1 MNRNS
6 ENHFAVNP
14 QVDIG
19 RSSFQRNS
27 DHKTTFDAGDLIPIY
42 VDEVLP
48 GDTFSMDMSALV
60 RMTTPIFPTMDNA
73 AIDFYFFYTPTRI
86 LWEHWKELNGENR
99 QTAWTQTVE
108 YSVPQLKM
116 TKAEHPNGWDTGTIA
131 DYMGIPTKV
140 TDISVNALPFRAYG
154 MIWNEFFRNQNTTAP
169 TLVEVDDSNEEG
181 SNDASD
187 SNKQAIKGGKPLKA
201 EKYFDYF
208 TGCLPAPQK
217 GEPVTLPL
225 SGNAIVGPLKYT
237 MDSQGRYVIGNEPAK
252 IGSLIENGSISGSH
266 VNLKTPAFSSGNE
279 PLALLISGQGG
290 TDTDLALLG
299 ANLSTVNAASI
310 NQLRQAFQ
318 IQKLLEK
325 DARGGT
331 RYREVLREHF
341 GVISPDSR
349 QQVPEYLGGYRMPIN
364 VNQVVQ
370 TSQTS
375 SDSPQGNVAAMSVT
389 TMNQSMFTKSFTE
402 HGYIIGLAVARYDQ
416 TYQQGLERMWSRKT
430 RFDYYWPVLA
440 NIGEQAVLNKEIYFQ
455 GTAADDQA
463 FGYQEAWADYRYKP
477 SRVSGKF
484 RSNANG
490 TLDSWHYA
498 QNYKALPTLTSEWMH
513 AGNKELKRTLAV
525 QDEPNFIGD
534 FYFMCKTTR
543 AMPVFSIP
551 GLIDHH

>member
-19 RSSFQRNS
+19 RSCFKRNS
-27 DHKTTFDAGDLIPIY
+27 DHKTTFDAGDLVPIY

-86 LWEHWKELNGENR
+86 LWDHWKELNGENR
-99 QTAWTQTVE
+99 ETAWAQKVE

-116 TKAEHPNGWDTGTIA
+116 TKGEHPGGWDTGTIA

-154 MIWNEFFRNQNTTAP
+154 LIWNEFFRNQNTSAP
-169 TLVEVDDSNEEG
+169 TLVETDDRDIEG
-181 SNDASD
+181 TNDGSD
-187 SNKQAIKGGKPLKA
+187 SNKQAIKGGKPLPA

-217 GEPVTLPL
+217 GEPVNLPM
-225 SGNAIVGPLKYT
+225 SGNAPVKMY
-237 MDSQGRYVIGNEPAK
+237 SAE
-252 IGSLIENGSISGSH
+252 
-266 VNLKTPAFSSGNE
+266 
-279 PLALLISGQGG
+279 GQGINGPTLPANIFLYQTNANASQLNEEGAVRLSG
-290 TDTDLALLG
+290 TSNEGGAGAAVSRYLAADLKNITG
-299 ANLSTVNAASI
+299 ATI

-331 RYREVLREHF
+331 RYREVLRQHF

-375 SDSPQGNVAAMSVT
+375 SESPQGKCLNIWEATVCP
-389 TMNQSMFTKSFTE
+389 SM
-402 HGYIIGLAVARYDQ
+402 
-416 TYQQGLERMWSRKT
+416 
-430 RFDYYWPVLA
+430 
-440 NIGEQAVLNKEIYFQ
+440 
-455 GTAADDQA
+455 
-463 FGYQEAWADYRYKP
+463 
-477 SRVSGKF
+477 
-484 RSNANG
+484 
-490 TLDSWHYA
+490 
-498 QNYKALPTLTSEWMH
+498 
-513 AGNKELKRTLAV
+513 
-525 QDEPNFIGD
+525 
-534 FYFMCKTTR
+534 
-543 AMPVFSIP
+543 
-551 GLIDHH
+551 

>member
-14 QVDIG
+14 QVNIG
-19 RSSFQRNS
+19 RSTFKRYS

-42 VDEVLP
+42 IDEVLP

-86 LWEHWKELNGENR
+86 LWDHWKELNGENR
-99 QTAWTQTVE
+99 ETAWTQKVE
-108 YSVPQLKM
+108 YSVPQL
-116 TKAEHPNGWDTGTIA
+116 TSPANTGWTEGTLA

-140 TDISVNALPFRAYG
+140 SGISVNALPFRAYG

-169 TLVEVDDSNEEG
+169 TLVETGDANKIG
-181 SNDASD
+181 SNDGTTN
-187 SNKQAIKGGKPLKA
+187 NKQAIEGGKPLKA
-201 EKYFDYF
+201 EKYFDYY

-217 GEPVTLPL
+217 GEPVRLPMQGNAPL
-225 SGNAIVGPLKYT
+225 SMRKREGDQAEEMPLLF
-237 MDSQGRYVIGNEPAK
+237 SVNQNQSNSRP
-252 IGSLIENGSISGSH
+252 GSLVYER
-266 VNLKTPAFSSGNE
+266 SSETGLGQFFYTGT
-279 PLALLISGQGG
+279 LAGSGQSIGG
-290 TDTDLALLG
+290 TMYADL
-299 ANLSTVNAASI
+299 NNVTAATI
-310 NQLRQAFQ
+310 NELRQAFQ

-349 QQVPEYLGGYRMPIN
+349 QQIPEYLGGYRMPIN
-364 VNQVVQ
+364 INQVVQ
-370 TSQTS
+370 TSESTQT
-375 SDSPQGNVAAMSVT
+375 SPQGNVAAMSVT
-389 TMNQSMFTKSFTE
+389 TMRQSIFTKSFTE
-402 HGYIIGLAVARYDQ
+402 HGYIMGLAVARYDQ

-440 NIGEQAVLNKEIYFQ
+440 NIGEQAVLNKEIYIQ
-455 GTAADDQA
+455 GNAKDEEA

-484 RSNANG
+484 RSNASG

-498 QNYKALPTLTSEWMH
+498 QNYNKLPTLTSEWMH
-513 AGNKELKRTLAV
+513 AGNTELERTLAV
-525 QDEPNFIGD
+525 QDEPNFIAD

>member
-86 LWEHWKELNGENR
+86 LWDHWKELNGENR
-99 QTAWTQTVE
+99 ETAWTQKVE
-108 YSVPQLKM
+108 YSVPQVKM
-116 TKAEHPNGWDTGTIA
+116 KEGNHATEGWKEGTLA
-131 DYMGIPTKV
+131 DYMGIPTHV
-140 TDISVNALPFRAYG
+140 GSISVNALPFRAYG
-154 MIWNEFFRNQNTTAP
+154 LIWNEFFRNQNTTQP
-169 TLVEVDDSNEEG
+169 TLVDTGDADIEG
-181 SNDASD
+181 ADEGDTENM
-187 SNKQAIKGGKPLKA
+187 QAVKGGKPLKA

-217 GEPVTLPL
+217 GEPVQLPL
-225 SGNAIVGPLKYT
+225 TGNAPIKLYNPGTNNPFT
-237 MDSQGRYVIGNEPAK
+237 NNDGK
-252 IGSLIENGSISGSH
+252 IL
-266 VNLKTPAFSSGNE
+266 LMSS
-279 PLALLISGQGG
+279 
-290 TDTDLALLG
+290 TG
-299 ANLSTVNAASI
+299 ANPSIYNEKEETLIDGTNQAIGGIKLTATLRADLGNVTGATI

-349 QQVPEYLGGYRMPIN
+349 QQIPEYLGGYRMPIN
-364 VNQVVQ
+364 INQVVQ

-375 SDSPQGNVAAMSVT
+375 SESPQGNVAAMSVT

-440 NIGEQAVLNKEIYFQ
+440 NIGEQAVLNKEIYLQ
-455 GTAADDQA
+455 GKAEDDQA

-498 QNYKALPTLTSEWMH
+498 QNYAALPTLTSDWMH

-525 QDEPNFIGD
+525 QNEPNFIGD

>member
-14 QVDIG
+14 QVNIG
-19 RSSFQRNS
+19 RSCFKRNS
-27 DHKTTFDAGDLIPIY
+27 DHKTTFNAGDLIPIY

-86 LWEHWKELNGENR
+86 LWDHWKELNGENHE
-99 QTAWTQTVE
+99 TAWAQKVE
-108 YSVPQLKM
+108 YSVPQVKLRD
-116 TKAEHPNGWDTGTIA
+116 APDWPGWEEGTIA
-131 DYMGIPTKV
+131 DYMGIPTNV
-140 TDISVNALPFRAYG
+140 PRISINALPFRAYG

-169 TLVEVDDSNEEG
+169 TLVKTDDTDIEG
-181 SNDASD
+181 DNDGTD
-187 SNKQAIKGGKPLKA
+187 DNTQAIRGGKPLKA

-217 GEPVTLPL
+217 GEPVTLPM
-225 SGNAIVGPLKYT
+225 SGNAPVKMY
-237 MDSQGRYVIGNEPAK
+237 SAE
-252 IGSLIENGSISGSH
+252 
-266 VNLKTPAFSSGNE
+266 
-279 PLALLISGQGG
+279 GQGINGPTLPANIFLNQTNANASQLEEEGAVRLSG
-290 TDTDLALLG
+290 TSEAGGAGASVSRYLAADLKNITG
-299 ANLSTVNAASI
+299 ATI

-349 QQVPEYLGGYRMPIN
+349 QQIPEYLGGYRMPIN
-364 VNQVVQ
+364 VNQVIQ
-370 TSQTS
+370 TSQTTS
-375 SDSPQGNVAAMSVT
+375 ESPQGNVAATSVT

-430 RFDYYWPVLA
+430 RYDYYWPVLA
-440 NIGEQAVLNKEIYFQ
+440 NISEQAVLNKEIYLQ
-455 GTAADDQA
+455 GKAKDDEA

-484 RSNANG
+484 RSNAKG

-498 QNYKALPTLTSEWMH
+498 QNYKALPTLTSDWMH
-513 AGNKELKRTLAV
+513 AGNAELKRTLAV

>member
-27 DHKTTFDAGDLIPIY
+27 DHKTTFNAGDLIPIY

-86 LWEHWKELNGENR
+86 LWDHWKELNGENR
-99 QTAWTQTVE
+99 QTAWTQTTE
-108 YSVPQLKM
+108 YSVPQVKVS
-116 TKAEHPNGWDTGTIA
+116 AEDTGWEAGSIA

-140 TDISVNALPFRAYG
+140 NNISVNALPFRAYG

-169 TLVEVDDSNEEG
+169 TLVETGDADERAA
-181 SNDASD
+181 NDGTKN
-187 SNKQAIKGGKPLKA
+187 NKQAVTGGKPLKA

-217 GEPVTLPL
+217 GNPVVLPMQGNAPIKWGSAGEGTTHAYHLTTELNMGTGNLKFEPGENVLIQAPTNAWINTATESQKML
-225 SGNAIVGPLKYT
+225 SGMYA
-237 MDSQGRYVIGNEPAK
+237 
-252 IGSLIENGSISGSH
+252 
-266 VNLKTPAFSSGNE
+266 
-279 PLALLISGQGG
+279 
-290 TDTDLALLG
+290 DLTNITG
-299 ANLSTVNAASI
+299 ATI

-375 SDSPQGNVAAMSVT
+375 SESPQGNVAAMSVT

-440 NIGEQAVLNKEIYFQ
+440 NIGEQAVLNKEIYTQ
-455 GTAADDQA
+455 GTEVDEQA

-498 QNYKALPTLTSEWMH
+498 QNYTALPTLTSDWMH
-513 AGNKELKRTLAV
+513 AGDKELKRTLAV
-525 QDEPNFIGD
+525 QNEPDFIGD

>member
-14 QVDIG
+14 QVNIG
-19 RSSFQRNS
+19 RSCFKRNS
-27 DHKTTFDAGDLIPIY
+27 DHKTTFNAGDLIPIY

-86 LWEHWKELNGENR
+86 LWDHWKELNGENR
-99 QTAWTQTVE
+99 ETAWSQKVE
-108 YSVPQLKM
+108 YSVPQVKVRI
-116 TKAEHPNGWDTGTIA
+116 APDWPGWEEGTIA
-131 DYMGIPTKV
+131 DYMGIPTNV
-140 TDISVNALPFRAYG
+140 PGISVNALPFRAYG

-169 TLVEVDDSNEEG
+169 TLVKTNDTDIEGDNDGTDDNT
-181 SNDASD
+181 
-187 SNKQAIKGGKPLKA
+187 QAIRGGKPLKA

-217 GEPVTLPL
+217 GEPVTLPM
-225 SGNAIVGPLKYT
+225 SGNAPVKMY
-237 MDSQGRYVIGNEPAK
+237 SAE
-252 IGSLIENGSISGSH
+252 
-266 VNLKTPAFSSGNE
+266 
-279 PLALLISGQGG
+279 GQGINGPTLPANIFLYQTKANASQLNKEGAVRLSG
-290 TDTDLALLG
+290 TSEEGGAGASVTRYLAADLKNITG
-299 ANLSTVNAASI
+299 ATI

-349 QQVPEYLGGYRMPIN
+349 QQIPEYLGGYHMPIN

-375 SDSPQGNVAAMSVT
+375 PESPQGNVAAMSVT

-440 NIGEQAVLNKEIYFQ
+440 NIGEQAVLNKEIYLQ
-455 GTAADDQA
+455 GNEKDNEA

-484 RSNANG
+484 RSNAKG

-498 QNYKALPTLTSEWMH
+498 QNYKALPTLTSDWMH
-513 AGNKELKRTLAV
+513 AGNAELKRTLAV

>member
-19 RSSFQRNS
+19 RSCFKRNS

-86 LWEHWKELNGENR
+86 LWDHWKELNGENR
-99 QTAWTQTVE
+99 ETAWAQKVE
-108 YSVPQLKM
+108 YSVPQVKM
-116 TKAEHPNGWDTGTIA
+116 TKAGHPDGWDTGSIA

-169 TLVEVDDSNEEG
+169 TLVETDDSDIEG
-181 SNDASD
+181 SSDGSD

-217 GEPVTLPL
+217 GEPVTLPM
-225 SGNAIVGPLKYT
+225 SGNAPVKMY
-237 MDSQGRYVIGNEPAK
+237 NAE
-252 IGSLIENGSISGSH
+252 
-266 VNLKTPAFSSGNE
+266 
-279 PLALLISGQGG
+279 GQGINGPTLPANIFLYQTKANASQLNEEGAVRLSG
-290 TDTDLALLG
+290 TSEEGGAGAAVTRYLAADLKNITG
-299 ANLSTVNAASI
+299 ATI

-370 TSQTS
+370 TSQTT

-455 GTAADDQA
+455 GNAKDDEA

-484 RSNANG
+484 RSNAEG

-498 QNYKALPTLTSEWMH
+498 QNYEALPTLTSDWMH
-513 AGNKELKRTLAV
+513 AGNAELKRTLSV
-525 QDEPNFIGD
+525 QNEPNFIGD

>member
-19 RSSFQRNS
+19 RSCFKRNS
-27 DHKTTFDAGDLIPIY
+27 DHKTTFDAGDLVPIY

-86 LWEHWKELNGENR
+86 LWDHWKELNGENR
-99 QTAWTQTVE
+99 ETAWAQKVE

-116 TKAEHPNGWDTGTIA
+116 TKGEHPEGWDTGTIA

-154 MIWNEFFRNQNTTAP
+154 LIWNEFFRNQNTSAP
-169 TLVEVDDSNEEG
+169 TLVETDDRDIEG
-181 SNDASD
+181 TNDGSD
-187 SNKQAIKGGKPLKA
+187 SNKQAIRGGKPLPA

-208 TGCLPAPQK
+208 TGCLPTPQK
-217 GEPVTLPL
+217 GEPVNLPM
-225 SGNAIVGPLKYT
+225 SGNAPVKMY
-237 MDSQGRYVIGNEPAK
+237 SVE
-252 IGSLIENGSISGSH
+252 
-266 VNLKTPAFSSGNE
+266 
-279 PLALLISGQGG
+279 GQGINGPTLPANIFLYQTKANASQLNEEGAVRLSG
-290 TDTDLALLG
+290 TSDEGGAGAAVSRYLAADLKNITG
-299 ANLSTVNAASI
+299 ATI

-331 RYREVLREHF
+331 RYREVLRQHF

-375 SDSPQGNVAAMSVT
+375 SESPQGNVAAMSVT

-440 NIGEQAVLNKEIYFQ
+440 NIGEQAVLNKEIYLQ
-455 GTAADDQA
+455 GNEKDDEA

-484 RSNANG
+484 RSNAEG

-498 QNYKALPTLTSEWMH
+498 QNYTALPTLTNVWMH
-513 AGNKELKRTLAV
+513 AGNRELKRTLAV

>member
-14 QVDIG
+14 QVNIG
-19 RSSFQRNS
+19 RSTFKRYS
-27 DHKTTFDAGDLIPIY
+27 DHKTTFDAGELIPIY
-42 VDEVLP
+42 IDEVLP

-86 LWEHWKELNGENR
+86 LWDHWKELNGENR
-99 QTAWTQTVE
+99 ETAWTQKVE
-108 YSVPQLKM
+108 YSVPQL
-116 TKAEHPNGWDTGTIA
+116 TSPANTGWTEGTLA
-131 DYMGIPTKV
+131 DYLGIPTKV
-140 TDISVNALPFRAYG
+140 KNISVNALPFRAYG

-169 TLVEVDDSNEEG
+169 TLVETGDANTKG
-181 SNDASD
+181 SNDGTTD
-187 SNKQAIKGGKPLKA
+187 NKQAIEGGKPLKA

-217 GEPVTLPL
+217 GEPVRLPL
-225 SGNAIVGPLKYT
+225 TGNAAIKGYKD
-237 MDSQGRYVIGNEPAK
+237 DSLTQLLNEGVRVTPV
-252 IGSLIENGSISGSH
+252 SNGSVATVGNVSTGSDGTRFSTRPSGGSEQ
-266 VNLKTPAFSSGNE
+266 KAY
-279 PLALLISGQGG
+279 
-290 TDTDLALLG
+290 LG
-299 ANLSTVNAASI
+299 ADLGSVSATTI

-349 QQVPEYLGGYRMPIN
+349 QQIPEYLGGYRMPIN

-370 TSQTS
+370 TSETTQT
-375 SDSPQGNVAAMSVT
+375 SPQGNVAAMSVT
-389 TMNQSMFTKSFTE
+389 TMRQSMFTKSFTE
-402 HGYIIGLAVARYDQ
+402 HGYIMGLAVARYDQ
-416 TYQQGLERMWSRKT
+416 TYQQGLEKMWSRKT

-440 NIGEQAVLNKEIYFQ
+440 NIGEQAVLNKEIYIQ
-455 GTAADDQA
+455 GNAKDEEA

-477 SRVSGKF
+477 NRVSGKF
-484 RSNANG
+484 RSNARG

-498 QNYKALPTLTSEWMH
+498 QNYAQLPTLTSDWMH
-513 AGNKELKRTLAV
+513 AGNTELERTLAV
-525 QDEPNFIGD
+525 QEEPNFIAD

>member
-19 RSSFQRNS
+19 RSCFKRNS

-86 LWEHWKELNGENR
+86 LWDHWKELNGENR
-99 QTAWTQTVE
+99 ETAWAQKVE
-108 YSVPQLKM
+108 YSVPQVKM
-116 TKAEHPNGWDTGTIA
+116 TKANHPDGWDTGSIA

-169 TLVEVDDSNEEG
+169 TLVETDDSDTEG
-181 SNDASD
+181 DNNGTSD
-187 SNKQAIKGGKPLKA
+187 NKQAIKGGKPLKA

-217 GEPVTLPL
+217 GEPVTLPI
-225 SGNAIVGPLKYT
+225 SGNAPVKLFTNGELNNESEEAVHFLSGEPTKNGLANFQSTQTNRNVAVAYGLK
-237 MDSQGRYVIGNEPAK
+237 
-252 IGSLIENGSISGSH
+252 ENGSDTVIAW
-266 VNLKTPAFSSGNE
+266 L
-279 PLALLISGQGG
+279 G
-290 TDTDLALLG
+290 TD
-299 ANLSTVNAASI
+299 LSKTTAATI

-375 SDSPQGNVAAMSVT
+375 SESPQGNVAAMSVT

-440 NIGEQAVLNKEIYFQ
+440 NIGEQAVLNKEIYLQ
-455 GTAADDQA
+455 GNQADNEA

-484 RSNANG
+484 RSNASG

-498 QNYKALPTLTSEWMH
+498 QNYAALPTLTSDWMH
-513 AGNKELKRTLAV
+513 SGNAELKRTLAV

>member
-19 RSSFQRNS
+19 RSCFRRNS

-86 LWEHWKELNGENR
+86 LWDHWKELNGENR
-99 QTAWTQTVE
+99 ETAWAQKVE
-108 YSVPQLKM
+108 YSVPQVKM
-116 TKAEHPNGWDTGTIA
+116 TKADHPGGWDTGSIA

-169 TLVEVDDSNEEG
+169 TLVETDDSDIEG
-181 SNDASD
+181 SSDGSD

-217 GEPVTLPL
+217 GEPVTLPM
-225 SGNAIVGPLKYT
+225 SGNAPVKMY
-237 MDSQGRYVIGNEPAK
+237 SAE
-252 IGSLIENGSISGSH
+252 
-266 VNLKTPAFSSGNE
+266 
-279 PLALLISGQGG
+279 GQGINGPTRPANIFLYQAQANASQLNEEGAVRLSG
-290 TDTDLALLG
+290 TSDKGGAGAAVTRYLAVDLKNITG
-299 ANLSTVNAASI
+299 ATI

-375 SDSPQGNVAAMSVT
+375 SESPQGNVAAMSVT

-430 RFDYYWPVLA
+430 RFDYYWPALA

-455 GTAADDQA
+455 GNTKDDEA

-484 RSNANG
+484 RSNAEG

-498 QNYKALPTLTSEWMH
+498 QKYEALPTLTSDWMH
-513 AGNKELKRTLAV
+513 AGNAELKRTLAV

>member
-19 RSSFQRNS
+19 RSCFKRNS

-86 LWEHWKELNGENR
+86 LWDHWKELNGENR
-99 QTAWTQTVE
+99 ETAWAQKVE
-108 YSVPQLKM
+108 YSVPQVKM
-116 TKAEHPNGWDTGTIA
+116 TKADHPGGWDTGSIA

-169 TLVEVDDSNEEG
+169 TLVETDDSDTEG
-181 SNDASD
+181 SNDGSD

-217 GEPVTLPL
+217 GEPVTLPM
-225 SGNAIVGPLKYT
+225 SGNAPVKMY
-237 MDSQGRYVIGNEPAK
+237 SAE
-252 IGSLIENGSISGSH
+252 
-266 VNLKTPAFSSGNE
+266 
-279 PLALLISGQGG
+279 GQGINGPTLPASIFLYQAKANASQLNEEGAVRLSG
-290 TDTDLALLG
+290 TSEEGGTGPAVSRYLAADLKNITG
-299 ANLSTVNAASI
+299 ATI

-341 GVISPDSR
+341 GVVSPDSR

-370 TSQTS
+370 TSQS
-375 SDSPQGNVAAMSVT
+375 SPESPQGNVAAMSVT
-389 TMNQSMFTKSFTE
+389 TTNQSMFTKSFTE

-455 GTAADDQA
+455 GNAKDNEA

-477 SRVSGKF
+477 NRVSGKF
-484 RSNANG
+484 RSNAEG

-498 QNYKALPTLTSEWMH
+498 QNYAALPTLTSDWMH
-513 AGNKELKRTLAV
+513 AGNEELKRTLAV

>member
-19 RSSFQRNS
+19 RSCFKRNS

-86 LWEHWKELNGENR
+86 LWDHWKELNGENR
-99 QTAWTQTVE
+99 ETAWAQKVE
-108 YSVPQLKM
+108 YSVPQVKM
-116 TKAEHPNGWDTGTIA
+116 TKGDHPGGWDTGSIA

-169 TLVEVDDSNEEG
+169 TLVETDDSDIEG
-181 SNDASD
+181 SSDGSD

-217 GEPVTLPL
+217 GEPVTLPM
-225 SGNAIVGPLKYT
+225 SGNAPVKMYSAEGQSINGPTLPANIFLYQTKANASQLNEEGAVRLSGTSEEGGAGAAVTRYLAADLKNIT
-237 MDSQGRYVIGNEPAK
+237 
-252 IGSLIENGSISGSH
+252 
-266 VNLKTPAFSSGNE
+266 
-279 PLALLISGQGG
+279 
-290 TDTDLALLG
+290 G
-299 ANLSTVNAASI
+299 ATI

-375 SDSPQGNVAAMSVT
+375 SESPQGNVAAMSVT

-416 TYQQGLERMWSRKT
+416 TYQQGLERMWNRKT

-455 GTAADDQA
+455 GNTKDDEA

-484 RSNANG
+484 RSNAEG

-498 QNYKALPTLTSEWMH
+498 QNYAALPTLTSDWMH
-513 AGNKELKRTLAV
+513 AGNAELKRTLAV

>member
-14 QVDIG
+14 QVNIG
-19 RSSFQRNS
+19 RSCFKRNS
-27 DHKTTFDAGDLIPIY
+27 DHKTTFDAGELIPIY

-86 LWEHWKELNGENR
+86 LWDHWKDLNGENR
-99 QTAWTQTVE
+99 ETAWAQKVE

-116 TKAEHPNGWDTGTIA
+116 TKEKNPGGWDTGTIA

-154 MIWNEFFRNQNTTAP
+154 LIWNEFFRNQNTSAP
-169 TLVEVDDSNEEG
+169 TLVETNDSDIEG
-181 SNDASD
+181 LNDGSD
-187 SNKQAIKGGKPLKA
+187 GNQQAIKGGKPLPA
-201 EKYFDYF
+201 EKYYDYF

-217 GEPVTLPL
+217 GEPVNLPM
-225 SGNAIVGPLKYT
+225 SGNAPVKMYSAEGQNINGPTLPANIFLYHTEANVSQLNEEGAVRLSGTSEGDGAGAAVSRYLAADLKNIT
-237 MDSQGRYVIGNEPAK
+237 
-252 IGSLIENGSISGSH
+252 
-266 VNLKTPAFSSGNE
+266 
-279 PLALLISGQGG
+279 
-290 TDTDLALLG
+290 G
-299 ANLSTVNAASI
+299 ATI

-331 RYREVLREHF
+331 RYREVLRQHF

-375 SDSPQGNVAAMSVT
+375 SESPQGNVAAMSVT

-455 GTAADDQA
+455 GNEKDDEA

-484 RSNANG
+484 RSNAEG

-498 QNYKALPTLTSEWMH
+498 QNYTALPTLTNEWMH
-513 AGNKELKRTLAV
+513 AGNRELKRTLAV

>member
-19 RSSFQRNS
+19 RSCFKRNS

-86 LWEHWKELNGENR
+86 LWDHWKELNGENR
-99 QTAWTQTVE
+99 ETAWAQKVE
-108 YSVPQLKM
+108 YSVPQVKM
-116 TKAEHPNGWDTGTIA
+116 TKGDHPGGWETGSVA

-169 TLVEVDDSNEEG
+169 TLVETDDSDIEG
-181 SNDASD
+181 SNDGTD
-187 SNKQAIKGGKPLKA
+187 NNKQAIKGGKPLKA

-217 GEPVTLPL
+217 GEPVTLPM
-225 SGNAIVGPLKYT
+225 SGNAPVKMYSARAADINGPSLPGTIYLAHANANATQLEEDGPVRLSGT
-237 MDSQGRYVIGNEPAK
+237 MEAGGAGASVTRY
-252 IGSLIENGSISGSH
+252 
-266 VNLKTPAFSSGNE
+266 
-279 PLALLISGQGG
+279 
-290 TDTDLALLG
+290 LG
-299 ANLSTVNAASI
+299 ADLKNVTGATI

-375 SDSPQGNVAAMSVT
+375 SESPQGNVAAMSVT

-455 GTAADDQA
+455 GNAKDDEA

-484 RSNANG
+484 RSNAEG

-498 QNYKALPTLTSEWMH
+498 QNYTALPTLTSDWMH
-513 AGNKELKRTLAV
+513 SGNAELKRTLAV

>member
-19 RSSFQRNS
+19 RSCFKRNS
-27 DHKTTFDAGDLIPIY
+27 DHKTTFDAGDLVPIY

-86 LWEHWKELNGENR
+86 LWDHWKELNGENR
-99 QTAWTQTVE
+99 ETAWAQEVE
-108 YSVPQLKM
+108 YSVPQVKM
-116 TKAEHPNGWDTGTIA
+116 TKADHPDGWDTGSIA

-169 TLVEVDDSNEEG
+169 TLVETDDSDIEG
-181 SNDASD
+181 SSDGSD

-217 GEPVTLPL
+217 GEPVTLPM
-225 SGNAIVGPLKYT
+225 SGNAPVKMY
-237 MDSQGRYVIGNEPAK
+237 SAE
-252 IGSLIENGSISGSH
+252 
-266 VNLKTPAFSSGNE
+266 
-279 PLALLISGQGG
+279 GQGING
-290 TDTDLALLG
+290 PTLPANIFLYHTKANASQLNEEGAVRLSGASEEGGAGAAVSRYLAADLKNVTG
-299 ANLSTVNAASI
+299 ATI

-370 TSQTS
+370 TSQTTS
-375 SDSPQGNVAAMSVT
+375 ESPQGNVAAMSVT

-455 GTAADDQA
+455 GNAKDNEA

-484 RSNANG
+484 RSNAEG

-498 QNYKALPTLTSEWMH
+498 QNYEALPTLTSEWMH
-513 AGNKELKRTLAV
+513 AGNAELKRTLSV
-525 QDEPNFIGD
+525 QNEPNFIGD

>member
-14 QVDIG
+14 QVNIG
-19 RSSFQRNS
+19 RSTFKRYS
-27 DHKTTFDAGDLIPIY
+27 DHKTTFDAGDLIPIL

-48 GDTFSMDMSALV
+48 GDTSSMDMSALV
-60 RMTTPIFPTMDNA
+60 RMTTPIFPTMDNG
-73 AIDFYFFYTPTRI
+73 AIDFYFFFAPTRI
-86 LWEHWKELNGENR
+86 LWDHWKELNGENR
-99 QTAWTQTVE
+99 ETAWTQKVE
-108 YSVPQLKM
+108 YSVPQL
-116 TKAEHPNGWDTGTIA
+116 TAPANTGWTEGTIA

-140 TDISVNALPFRAYG
+140 KNISVNALPFRAYG

-169 TLVEVDDSNEEG
+169 TLVETGDANTAG
-181 SNDASD
+181 SNDGTTD
-187 SNKQAIKGGKPLKA
+187 NKQAIEGGKPLKA

-217 GEPVTLPL
+217 GEPVRLPMQ
-225 SGNAIVGPLKYT
+225 GNAPVG
-237 MDSQGRYVIGNEPAK
+237 MFHDSELTNSFDQNKK
-252 IGSLIENGSISGSH
+252 IYLNGTGDG
-266 VNLKTPAFSSGNE
+266 TPIAQLWPNNK
-279 PLALLISGQGG
+279 GG
-290 TDTDLALLG
+290 TTTLLDGATSNKGNTNSGAYLG
-299 ANLSTVNAASI
+299 ANLNEITAATI

-349 QQVPEYLGGYRMPIN
+349 QQIPEYLGGYRMPIN
-364 VNQVVQ
+364 INQVVQ
-370 TSQTS
+370 TSETTQA
-375 SDSPQGNVAAMSVT
+375 SPQGNVAAMSVT
-389 TMNQSMFTKSFTE
+389 TMRQSMFTKSFTE

-440 NIGEQAVLNKEIYFQ
+440 NIGEQAVLNKEIYIQ
-455 GTAADDQA
+455 GNSKDEEA

-477 SRVSGKF
+477 NRVSGKF
-484 RSNANG
+484 RSNASG

-498 QNYKALPTLTSEWMH
+498 QNYNKLPTLTSDWMH
-513 AGNKELKRTLAV
+513 AGNTELERTLAV
-525 QDEPNFIGD
+525 QDEPNFIAD

-543 AMPVFSIP
+543 VMPVFSIP

>member
-14 QVDIG
+14 QVNIG
-19 RSSFQRNS
+19 RSTFKRYS
-27 DHKTTFDAGDLIPIY
+27 DHKTTFDAGELIPIY
-42 VDEVLP
+42 IDEVLP

-86 LWEHWKELNGENR
+86 LWDHWKELNGENR
-99 QTAWTQTVE
+99 ETAWTQKVE
-108 YSVPQLKM
+108 YSVPQL
-116 TKAEHPNGWDTGTIA
+116 TSPANTGWTEGTIA
-131 DYMGIPTKV
+131 DYMGIPTKIK
-140 TDISVNALPFRAYG
+140 DISVNALPFRAYG

-169 TLVEVDDSNEEG
+169 TLVETGDANTTG
-181 SNDASD
+181 SNDGTTD
-187 SNKQAIKGGKPLKA
+187 NKQAIKGGKPLKA

-208 TGCLPAPQK
+208 TGALPAPQK
-217 GEPVTLPL
+217 GEPVRLPMT
-225 SGNAIVGPLKYT
+225 GNAAVKLYKTQELNEEQPAAYT
-237 MDSQGRYVIGNEPAK
+237 VQLSSNGEIFNQGAVNGKRPALVT
-252 IGSLIENGSISGSH
+252 GSNKAAYI
-266 VNLKTPAFSSGNE
+266 
-279 PLALLISGQGG
+279 G
-290 TDTDLALLG
+290 TD
-299 ANLSTVNAASI
+299 LSTVTAATI

-349 QQVPEYLGGYRMPIN
+349 QQIPEYLGGYRMPIN

-370 TSQTS
+370 TSETTQT
-375 SDSPQGNVAAMSVT
+375 SPQGNVAAMSVT
-389 TMNQSMFTKSFTE
+389 TMRQSMFTKSFTE

-440 NIGEQAVLNKEIYFQ
+440 NIGEQAVLNKEIYIQ
-455 GTAADDQA
+455 GNTTDEEA

-498 QNYKALPTLTSEWMH
+498 QNYKKLPTLTSDWMH
-513 AGNKELKRTLAV
+513 AGNTELERTLAV

>member
-14 QVDIG
+14 QVNIG
-19 RSSFQRNS
+19 RSTFKRYS

-42 VDEVLP
+42 IDEVLP

-60 RMTTPIFPTMDNA
+60 RMTTPIFPTMDNS

-86 LWEHWKELNGENR
+86 LWDHWKELNGENR
-99 QTAWTQTVE
+99 ETAWTQKVE
-108 YSVPQLKM
+108 YSVPQL
-116 TKAEHPNGWDTGTIA
+116 TSPANTGWTEGTIA

-140 TDISVNALPFRAYG
+140 KDIKVNALPFRAYG

-169 TLVEVDDSNEEG
+169 TLVETGDANTTG
-181 SNDASD
+181 SNDGTTD
-187 SNKQAIKGGKPLKA
+187 NKQAIEGGKPLKA

-217 GEPVTLPL
+217 GEPVKLPMT
-225 SGNAIVGPLKYT
+225 GNAPVEILNTNGTVRPDLSPIYMHGRVNGNARAATIKNSIVGTIPG
-237 MDSQGRYVIGNEPAK
+237 DDPDENNRYAH
-252 IGSLIENGSISGSH
+252 IEGY
-266 VNLKTPAFSSGNE
+266 
-279 PLALLISGQGG
+279 Q
-290 TDTDLALLG
+290 TDTAGSTAEGILS
-299 ANLSTVNAASI
+299 ANLAGVNAATI

-349 QQVPEYLGGYRMPIN
+349 QQIPEYLGGYRMPVN

-370 TSQTS
+370 TSETTNT
-375 SDSPQGNVAAMSVT
+375 SPQGNVAAMSVT
-389 TMNQSMFTKSFTE
+389 TMRQSMFTKSFTE

-440 NIGEQAVLNKEIYFQ
+440 NIGEQAVLNKEIYIQ
-455 GTAADDQA
+455 GTSKDEEA

-484 RSNANG
+484 RSNASG

-498 QNYKALPTLTSEWMH
+498 QNYKKLPTLTSDWMH
-513 AGNKELKRTLAV
+513 AGNTELERTLAV
-525 QDEPNFIGD
+525 QDEPNFIAD

>member
-19 RSSFQRNS
+19 RSCFQRNS
-27 DHKTTFDAGDLIPIY
+27 DHKTTFNAGDLIPIY

-86 LWEHWKELNGENR
+86 LWDHWKELNGENR
-99 QTAWTQTVE
+99 ETAWAQKVE
-108 YSVPQLKM
+108 YSVPQVKLE
-116 TKAEHPNGWDTGTIA
+116 AEDSGWESGSIA

-140 TDISVNALPFRAYG
+140 GNISVNALPFRAYG
-154 MIWNEFFRNQNTTAP
+154 MIWNEFFRNQNTTPP
-169 TLVEVDDSNEEG
+169 TLVETGDANVRG
-181 SNDASD
+181 ANDGTSQ
-187 SNKQAIKGGKPLKA
+187 NKQAIVGGKPLKA

-217 GEPVTLPL
+217 GEPVVLPM
-225 SGNAIVGPLKYT
+225 SGNAPVKLFTDKALTNESNVKLSFTSNDPTKNELANYT
-237 MDSQGRYVIGNEPAK
+237 AAGTKQTIARVTGVDGIDAYGAW
-252 IGSLIENGSISGSH
+252 L
-266 VNLKTPAFSSGNE
+266 
-279 PLALLISGQGG
+279 G
-290 TDTDLALLG
+290 TD
-299 ANLSTVNAASI
+299 LSKISTATI

-375 SDSPQGNVAAMSVT
+375 SESPQGNVAAMSVT

-440 NIGEQAVLNKEIYFQ
+440 NIGEQAVLNKEIYIQ
-455 GTAADDQA
+455 GKDVDDQA

-484 RSNANG
+484 RSNASG

-498 QNYKALPTLTSEWMH
+498 QNYNALPTLTSDWMH

-525 QDEPNFIGD
+525 QNEPDFIGD

>member
-19 RSSFQRNS
+19 RSCFKRNS

-86 LWEHWKELNGENR
+86 LWDHWKELNGENR
-99 QTAWTQTVE
+99 ETAWAQKVE
-108 YSVPQLKM
+108 YSVPQVKM
-116 TKAEHPNGWDTGTIA
+116 TKADHPDGWDTGSIA

-169 TLVEVDDSNEEG
+169 TLVETDDSDIEG
-181 SNDASD
+181 SSDGSD

-217 GEPVTLPL
+217 GEPVILPL
-225 SGNAIVGPLKYT
+225 SGNAVVGPLKYNL
-237 MDSQGRYVIGNEPAK
+237 SPEGRITITNEPAK
-252 IGSLIENGSISGSH
+252 IGTLIEDGMLMGEM
-266 VNLKTPAFSSGNE
+266 VNLKTPTFTVKDD
-279 PLALLISGQGG
+279 PLPILIQGQGG
-290 TDTDLALLG
+290 IDKEMGVLG
-299 ANLSTVNAASI
+299 ANLGTVNAASI

-341 GVISPDSR
+341 GVVSPDSR
-349 QQVPEYLGGYRMPIN
+349 QQIPEYLGGYRMPIN
-364 VNQVVQ
+364 VNQVIQ

-375 SDSPQGNVAAMSVT
+375 PESPQGNVAAMSVT

-455 GTAADDQA
+455 GNAKDDEA

-484 RSNANG
+484 RSNAPG

-498 QNYKALPTLTSEWMH
+498 QNYEALPTLTSDWMH
-513 AGNKELKRTLAV
+513 AGNAELKRTFSV

>member
-14 QVDIG
+14 QVNIG
-19 RSSFQRNS
+19 RSCFKRNS
-27 DHKTTFDAGDLIPIY
+27 DHKTTFNAGDLIPIY

-86 LWEHWKELNGENR
+86 LWDHWKELNGENR
-99 QTAWTQTVE
+99 ETAWSQKVE
-108 YSVPQLKM
+108 YSVPQVKVRI
-116 TKAEHPNGWDTGTIA
+116 APDWPGWEEGTIA
-131 DYMGIPTKV
+131 DYMGIPTNV
-140 TDISVNALPFRAYG
+140 PGISVNALPFRAYG

-169 TLVEVDDSNEEG
+169 TLVKTNDTDIEGDNDGTDDNT
-181 SNDASD
+181 
-187 SNKQAIKGGKPLKA
+187 QAIRGGKPLKA

-217 GEPVTLPL
+217 GEPVTLPM
-225 SGNAIVGPLKYT
+225 SGNAPVKMY
-237 MDSQGRYVIGNEPAK
+237 SAE
-252 IGSLIENGSISGSH
+252 
-266 VNLKTPAFSSGNE
+266 
-279 PLALLISGQGG
+279 GQGINGPTLPANIFLYQTKANASQLSKEGAVRLSG
-290 TDTDLALLG
+290 TSEDGGAGASVTRYLAADLKNITG
-299 ANLSTVNAASI
+299 ATI

-349 QQVPEYLGGYRMPIN
+349 QQIPEYLGGYHMPIN

-375 SDSPQGNVAAMSVT
+375 PESPQGNVAAMSVT

-440 NIGEQAVLNKEIYFQ
+440 NIGEQAVLNKEIYLQ
-455 GTAADDQA
+455 GNEKDNEA

-484 RSNANG
+484 RSNAKG

-498 QNYKALPTLTSEWMH
+498 QNYKALPTLTSDWMH
-513 AGNKELKRTLAV
+513 AGNAELKRTLAV

>member
-19 RSSFQRNS
+19 RSCFKRNS

-86 LWEHWKELNGENR
+86 LWDHWKELNGENR
-99 QTAWTQTVE
+99 ETAWAQKVE
-108 YSVPQLKM
+108 YSVPQVKM
-116 TKAEHPNGWDTGTIA
+116 TKGDHPDGWNTGSIA

-140 TDISVNALPFRAYG
+140 TNISVNALPFRAYG

-169 TLVEVDDSNEEG
+169 TLVETDDSDIEG
-181 SNDASD
+181 SSDGSD

-217 GEPVTLPL
+217 GEPVTLPM
-225 SGNAIVGPLKYT
+225 SGNAPVKMYSAEGQSINGPTLPTEIFLYHTDANASQLNEEAAVRLSGTSEAGGAGSSVTRYLAADLKNIT
-237 MDSQGRYVIGNEPAK
+237 
-252 IGSLIENGSISGSH
+252 
-266 VNLKTPAFSSGNE
+266 
-279 PLALLISGQGG
+279 
-290 TDTDLALLG
+290 G
-299 ANLSTVNAASI
+299 ATI

-375 SDSPQGNVAAMSVT
+375 SESPQGNVAAMSVT

-455 GTAADDQA
+455 GNAKDDEA

-484 RSNANG
+484 RSNAEG

-498 QNYKALPTLTSEWMH
+498 QNYTALPTLTSDWMH
-513 AGNKELKRTLAV
+513 SGNAELKRTLAV

>member
-14 QVDIG
+14 QVNIG
-19 RSSFQRNS
+19 RSSFKRNS

-42 VDEVLP
+42 IDEVLP

-86 LWEHWKELNGENR
+86 LWDHWKELNGENR
-99 QTAWTQTVE
+99 ETAWTQKVE
-108 YSVPQLKM
+108 YSVPQL
-116 TKAEHPNGWDTGTIA
+116 TSPANTGWTEGTLA

-140 TDISVNALPFRAYG
+140 KNISVNALPFRAYG

-169 TLVEVDDSNEEG
+169 TLVETGDKNTTG
-181 SNDASD
+181 SNDGTTN
-187 SNKQAIKGGKPLKA
+187 NKQAIEGGKPLKA
-201 EKYFDYF
+201 EKYFDYY

-217 GEPVTLPL
+217 GEPVKLPM
-225 SGNAIVGPLKYT
+225 SGNANISLYTTDDLKVKTNDLIYLGSSANAT
-237 MDSQGRYVIGNEPAK
+237 VKENTYIGKTLSKDKGVSVSGTVTASGTAIGN
-252 IGSLIENGSISGSH
+252 
-266 VNLKTPAFSSGNE
+266 AF
-279 PLALLISGQGG
+279 
-290 TDTDLALLG
+290 LG
-299 ANLSTVNAASI
+299 ADLSNVNAATI

-349 QQVPEYLGGYRMPIN
+349 QQIPEYLGGYRMPIN

-370 TSQTS
+370 TSESTQQ
-375 SDSPQGNVAAMSVT
+375 SPQGNVAAMSVT
-389 TMNQSMFTKSFTE
+389 TMRQSMFTKSFTE

-440 NIGEQAVLNKEIYFQ
+440 NIGEQAVLNKEIYIQ
-455 GTAADDQA
+455 GNATDNQA

-484 RSNANG
+484 RSNASG

-498 QNYKALPTLTSEWMH
+498 QNYAKLPTLTSDWMH
-513 AGNKELKRTLAV
+513 AGNTELERTLAV
-525 QDEPNFIGD
+525 QDEPNFIAD

>member
-19 RSSFQRNS
+19 RSCFKRNS

-86 LWEHWKELNGENR
+86 LWDHWKELNGENHE
-99 QTAWTQTVE
+99 TAWAQKIE

-116 TKAEHPNGWDTGTIA
+116 TKENNPEGWDTGTIA

-154 MIWNEFFRNQNTTAP
+154 LIWNEFFRNQNTSAP
-169 TLVEVDDSNEEG
+169 TLVETDDRDIEG
-181 SNDASD
+181 TNDGSD
-187 SNKQAIKGGKPLKA
+187 SNKQAIRGGKPLPA

-217 GEPVTLPL
+217 GEPVSLPM
-225 SGNAIVGPLKYT
+225 SGNAPVKMY
-237 MDSQGRYVIGNEPAK
+237 SAE
-252 IGSLIENGSISGSH
+252 
-266 VNLKTPAFSSGNE
+266 
-279 PLALLISGQGG
+279 GQGINGPTLPASIFLYQTKTNASQLSEEGAVRLSG
-290 TDTDLALLG
+290 TSEEGGAGASVSRYLAADLKNITG
-299 ANLSTVNAASI
+299 ATI

-331 RYREVLREHF
+331 RYREVLRQHF

-375 SDSPQGNVAAMSVT
+375 SESPQGNVAAMSVT

-455 GTAADDQA
+455 GNEKDDEA

-484 RSNANG
+484 RSNAEG

-498 QNYKALPTLTSEWMH
+498 QNYTALPTLTNVWMH
-513 AGNKELKRTLAV
+513 AGNRELKRTLAV

-551 GLIDHH
+551 GLIDYH

>member
-19 RSSFQRNS
+19 RSCFKRNS
-27 DHKTTFDAGDLIPIY
+27 DHKTTFDAGELIPIY

-86 LWEHWKELNGENR
+86 LWDHWKELNGENR
-99 QTAWTQTVE
+99 ETAWAKQVE

-116 TKAEHPNGWDTGTIA
+116 TKKENPGGWDTGTIA

-154 MIWNEFFRNQNTTAP
+154 LIWNEFFRNQNTSAP
-169 TLVEVDDSNEEG
+169 TLVETDDRDIEG
-181 SNDASD
+181 INDGSD
-187 SNKQAIKGGKPLKA
+187 SNKQAIRGGKPLPA

-217 GEPVTLPL
+217 GEPVNLPM
-225 SGNAIVGPLKYT
+225 SGNAPVKMY
-237 MDSQGRYVIGNEPAK
+237 SAE
-252 IGSLIENGSISGSH
+252 
-266 VNLKTPAFSSGNE
+266 
-279 PLALLISGQGG
+279 GQGINGPTLPANIFLYQTKTNMSQLNEEGAVRLSG
-290 TDTDLALLG
+290 TSEEGGAGASVSRYLAADLKNITG
-299 ANLSTVNAASI
+299 ATI

-331 RYREVLREHF
+331 RYREVLRQHF

-375 SDSPQGNVAAMSVT
+375 SESPQGNVAAMSVT

-455 GTAADDQA
+455 GNEKDDEA

-484 RSNANG
+484 RSNAEG

-498 QNYKALPTLTSEWMH
+498 QNYAALPTLTNTWMH
-513 AGNKELKRTLAV
+513 AGNRELKRTLAV
-525 QDEPNFIGD
+525 QDEPDFIGD

>member
-19 RSSFQRNS
+19 RSCFRRNS

-86 LWEHWKELNGENR
+86 LWDHWKELNGENR
-99 QTAWTQTVE
+99 ETAWAQKVE
-108 YSVPQLKM
+108 YSVPQVKM
-116 TKAEHPNGWDTGTIA
+116 TKADHPGGWDTGSIA

-169 TLVEVDDSNEEG
+169 TLVETDDSDIEG
-181 SNDASD
+181 SNDGSD
-187 SNKQAIKGGKPLKA
+187 NNKQAIKGGKPLKA

-217 GEPVTLPL
+217 GEPVTLPM
-225 SGNAIVGPLKYT
+225 SGNAPVKMY
-237 MDSQGRYVIGNEPAK
+237 SAE
-252 IGSLIENGSISGSH
+252 
-266 VNLKTPAFSSGNE
+266 
-279 PLALLISGQGG
+279 GQGINGPTLPTSIFLYQTKANASQLNEEGAVRLSG
-290 TDTDLALLG
+290 TSEEGGTGAAVTRYLAADLKNITG
-299 ANLSTVNAASI
+299 ATI

-375 SDSPQGNVAAMSVT
+375 NESPQGNVAAMSVT

-455 GTAADDQA
+455 GNAKDDEA

-484 RSNANG
+484 RSNAEG

-498 QNYKALPTLTSEWMH
+498 QNYAALPTLTSDWMH
-513 AGNKELKRTLAV
+513 SGNAELKRTLAV

>member
-1 MNRNS
+1 M
-6 ENHFAVNP
+6 
-14 QVDIG
+14 
-19 RSSFQRNS
+19 
-27 DHKTTFDAGDLIPIY
+27 
-42 VDEVLP
+42 
-48 GDTFSMDMSALV
+48 
-60 RMTTPIFPTMDNA
+60 
-73 AIDFYFFYTPTRI
+73 
-86 LWEHWKELNGENR
+86 
-99 QTAWTQTVE
+99 
-108 YSVPQLKM
+108 
-116 TKAEHPNGWDTGTIA
+116 
-131 DYMGIPTKV
+131 
-140 TDISVNALPFRAYG
+140 
-154 MIWNEFFRNQNTTAP
+154 
-169 TLVEVDDSNEEG
+169 
-181 SNDASD
+181 
-187 SNKQAIKGGKPLKA
+187 
-201 EKYFDYF
+201 
-208 TGCLPAPQK
+208 
-217 GEPVTLPL
+217 PL

-237 MDSQGRYVIGNEPAK
+237 TDAQGRYVISNEPAK
-252 IGSLIENGSISGSH
+252 IGRLIENGEIGGTN
-266 VNLKTPAFSSGNE
+266 VNLKTPSISVGDE

-290 TDTDLALLG
+290 VDTDLALLG
-299 ANLSTVNAASI
+299 ANLGSVNAASI

-375 SDSPQGNVAAMSVT
+375 SESPQGNVAAMSVT

-455 GTAADDQA
+455 GTTADDEA

-484 RSNANG
+484 RSNADG

-498 QNYKALPTLTSEWMH
+498 QNYAALPTLTSDWMH

>member
-19 RSSFQRNS
+19 RSCFKRNS

-86 LWEHWKELNGENR
+86 LWDHWKELNGENR
-99 QTAWTQTVE
+99 KTAWAQKVE
-108 YSVPQLKM
+108 YSVPQVKM
-116 TKAEHPNGWDTGTIA
+116 TKADHPDGWDTGSIA

-169 TLVEVDDSNEEG
+169 TLVETDDSDIEG
-181 SNDASD
+181 SNDGSD
-187 SNKQAIKGGKPLKA
+187 GNKQAIKGGKPLKA

-217 GEPVTLPL
+217 GEPVALPM
-225 SGNAIVGPLKYT
+225 SGNAPVKMY
-237 MDSQGRYVIGNEPAK
+237 SAE
-252 IGSLIENGSISGSH
+252 
-266 VNLKTPAFSSGNE
+266 
-279 PLALLISGQGG
+279 GQGING
-290 TDTDLALLG
+290 PTLPGNIFLYQTKANASQLNEEGAVRLSGASQEGGAGASVTRYLAADLKNITG
-299 ANLSTVNAASI
+299 ATI

-341 GVISPDSR
+341 GVVSPDSR

-370 TSQTS
+370 TSQTTS
-375 SDSPQGNVAAMSVT
+375 ESPQGNVAAMSVT

-440 NIGEQAVLNKEIYFQ
+440 NIGEQAVLNKEIYYQ
-455 GTAADDQA
+455 GNAKDDEA

-484 RSNANG
+484 RSNAEG

-498 QNYKALPTLTSEWMH
+498 QNYEELPTLTSDWMH
-513 AGNKELKRTLAV
+513 AGNAELKRTLSV
-525 QDEPNFIGD
+525 QNEPNFIGD

>member
-19 RSSFQRNS
+19 RSCFKRNS
-27 DHKTTFDAGDLIPIY
+27 DHKTTFNAGDLIPIY

-86 LWEHWKELNGENR
+86 LWDHWKELNGENR
-99 QTAWTQTVE
+99 ETAWAQKVE
-108 YSVPQLKM
+108 YSVPQVKM
-116 TKAEHPNGWDTGTIA
+116 TKIEHPEGWSTGTIA

-169 TLVEVDDSNEEG
+169 TLVETNDSDIEG
-181 SNDASD
+181 ANNGTDG
-187 SNKQAIKGGKPLKA
+187 NKQAIRGGKPLKA

-217 GEPVTLPL
+217 GEPVVLPM
-225 SGNAIVGPLKYT
+225 SGNAPVKMYSAEGGGINGPTLPTSIFLYQSSANATQLSEEGAVRLSGTSRDSGAGASVTRYLAADLKNIT
-237 MDSQGRYVIGNEPAK
+237 
-252 IGSLIENGSISGSH
+252 
-266 VNLKTPAFSSGNE
+266 
-279 PLALLISGQGG
+279 
-290 TDTDLALLG
+290 G
-299 ANLSTVNAASI
+299 ATI

-364 VNQVVQ
+364 INQVVQ

-375 SDSPQGNVAAMSVT
+375 AESPQGNVAAMSVT

-440 NIGEQAVLNKEIYFQ
+440 NIGEQAVLNKEIYLQ
-455 GTAADDQA
+455 GNEKDDEA

-498 QNYKALPTLTSEWMH
+498 QKYEALPTLTSDWMH
-513 AGNKELKRTLAV
+513 SGNAELNRTLAV

>member
-14 QVDIG
+14 QVNIG
-19 RSSFQRNS
+19 RSCFKRNS
-27 DHKTTFDAGDLIPIY
+27 DHKTTFNAGDLIPIY

-86 LWEHWKELNGENR
+86 LWDHWKDLNGENR
-99 QTAWTQTVE
+99 ETAWAKKVE
-108 YSVPQLKM
+108 YSVPQVKM
-116 TKAEHPNGWDTGTIA
+116 TKKDHPSGWDTGSIA

-154 MIWNEFFRNQNTTAP
+154 LIWNEFFRNQNTSAP
-169 TLVEVDDSNEEG
+169 TLVETDDSDIEG
-181 SNDASD
+181 TNDGAD
-187 SNKQAIKGGKPLKA
+187 GNKQAIKGGKPLPA

-217 GEPVTLPL
+217 GEPVNLPM
-225 SGNAIVGPLKYT
+225 SGNAPVKMY
-237 MDSQGRYVIGNEPAK
+237 SAE
-252 IGSLIENGSISGSH
+252 
-266 VNLKTPAFSSGNE
+266 
-279 PLALLISGQGG
+279 GQGINGPTLPASIFLYQTKANASQLNEEGAVRLSG
-290 TDTDLALLG
+290 TSGEGGTGTAVTRYLAADLKNITG
-299 ANLSTVNAASI
+299 ATI

-375 SDSPQGNVAAMSVT
+375 SESPQGNVAAMSVT

-455 GTAADDQA
+455 GNEKDDEA

-484 RSNANG
+484 RSNAEG

-498 QNYKALPTLTSEWMH
+498 QNYTALPTLTNEWMH
-513 AGNKELKRTLAV
+513 AGNRELKRTLAV
-525 QDEPNFIGD
+525 QDEPDFIGD

>member
-14 QVDIG
+14 QVNIG
-19 RSSFQRNS
+19 RSCFKRNS

-48 GDTFSMDMSALV
+48 DDTFSMDMSALV

-86 LWEHWKELNGENR
+86 LWDHWKELNGENR
-99 QTAWTQTVE
+99 ETAWAQKVE
-108 YSVPQLKM
+108 YSVPQVKM
-116 TKAEHPNGWDTGTIA
+116 TKADHPGGWDTGSIA

-169 TLVEVDDSNEEG
+169 TLVETDDSDIEG
-181 SNDASD
+181 SNDGTD
-187 SNKQAIKGGKPLKA
+187 NNKQAIKGGKPLKA

-217 GEPVTLPL
+217 GEPVTLPM
-225 SGNAIVGPLKYT
+225 SGNAPVKMY
-237 MDSQGRYVIGNEPAK
+237 SAE
-252 IGSLIENGSISGSH
+252 
-266 VNLKTPAFSSGNE
+266 
-279 PLALLISGQGG
+279 GQGINGPTLPANIFLYQTNANASQLNEEGAVRLTG
-290 TDTDLALLG
+290 TSEEGGAGAAVTRYLAADLKNITG
-299 ANLSTVNAASI
+299 ATI

-349 QQVPEYLGGYRMPIN
+349 QQVPEYLGGFRMPIN

-370 TSQTS
+370 TSETS
-375 SDSPQGNVAAMSVT
+375 SESPQGNVAAMSVT

-455 GTAADDQA
+455 GNAKDDEA

-484 RSNANG
+484 RSNAEG

-498 QNYKALPTLTSEWMH
+498 QNYTALPTLTSNWMH
-513 AGNKELKRTLAV
+513 AGNEELKRTLAV